1 MSQVSH
7 CPKCPIRGTVGQ
19 MGQRDKKG
27 ETTMNYQLE
36 KYHGRASRH
45 ECPNC
50 HDPHSFTYYVD
61 EDNQP
66 LDPTCGR
73 CDHESSCGYHYTP
86 GEYFQD
92 HQNEQHPKNYVPK
105 MQLLPKPK
113 KPLCTIPFKYVL
125 QSASYNSNFIKFLCG
140 LFDRDTLDSPT
151 IIRLGELYAIGATK
165 DKDIIFWQIDINGKV
180 RTGKIMKYG
189 EDGHRIKD
197 GYGVNWVHA
206 KMKKDG
212 LLPEDWELT
221 QCLFGEHLLNWSM
234 NKNKTIALVESEKT
248 ALIGAA
254 YYPQFLWLATGGKSQ
269 MAVEKMKVLA
279 GRTVI
284 MFPDVDGY
292 EEWKERAK
300 TLTFCKVNVSDAL
313 EKHASPE
320 QRAAKIDIAD
330 VFIDELKGG
339 YVPPKPEAEYQWLF
353 GKPKTDLELM
363 METLPSI
370 QHMIDELGL
379 VEDG

>member
-1 MSQVSH
+1 VSH
-7 CPKCPIRGTVGQ
+7 LWDSGTG
-19 MGQRDKKG
+19 GTGGTADKEG
-27 ETTMNYQLE
+27 EMSMNYQLE

-61 EDNQP
+61 ENNQP
-66 LDPTCGR
+66 LDTTCGR

-86 GEYFQD
+86 SEYFQD
-92 HQNEQHPKNYVPK
+92 HPDEQQSKAFVPK
-105 MQLLPKPK
+105 MPFQPKPP

-125 QSASYNSNFIKFLCG
+125 RSASYNSLFIKFLCG
-140 LFDRDTLDSPT
+140 LFDRDTLESPT
-151 IIRLGELYAIGATK
+151 IKRLGELYAIGATN
-165 DKDIIFWQIDINGKV
+165 DMDIIFWQIDINGKV

-212 LLPEDWELT
+212 LLPDDWELT

-234 NKNKTIALVESEKT
+234 NKNKTVALVESEKT

-254 YYPQFLWLATGGKSQ
+254 CYPQYLWLATGGKSQ
-269 MAVEKMKVLA
+269 MSDEKMKVLS

-284 MFPDVDGY
+284 LFPDVDGY
-292 EEWKERAK
+292 NEWTEKAK
-300 TLTFCKVNVSDAL
+300 TLTFCKTIVSDAL
-313 EKHASPE
+313 EKNASHE
-320 QRAAKIDIAD
+320 QHAAKIDIAD
-330 VFIDELKGG
+330 VLIDELKNGF
-339 YVPPKPEAEYQWLF
+339 VPPKPEEEYKWLF
-353 GKPKTDLELM
+353 CMTPKSD
-363 METLPSI
+363 MERVIEEHPFIRLL
-370 QHMIDELGL
+370 IDELGL